1 MQFLVFSKIFV
12 FRVDTDQDQ
21 KLSFSEI
28 ESWITDKIQEHF
40 DEALEEN
47 AHVFKH
53 LDPDGNGIVY
63 LSCGLM
69 FQSAICQPS

>member
-1 MQFLVFSKIFV
+1 MYFV
-12 FRVDTDQDQ
+12 LLFVGRVDTDQDQ

-28 ESWITDKIQEHF
+28 EIWITDKIQEHF

-53 LDPDGNGIVY
+53 LDPDGKGILCILY
-63 LSCGLM
+63 
-69 FQSAICQPS
+69 